1 MSYQRYEDEES
12 REKEYL
18 PLSKQEAQALF
29 TKKQLTPKVSSPWQ
43 IVKFQCYLTFGFTIV
58 GSIYTLIFG
67 VKDVVYSVLLG
78 GILGV
83 IPSTMFI
90 IRVKFKKFGLGST
103 ARSFISSLVYAEVI
117 KITLTLTIIFL
128 VVRFYPN
135 LNWLCFLGMY
145 LITLQ
150 SYWLIGFVKIKD

>member
-1 MSYQRYEDEES
+1 MNYQRYEDEES
-12 REKEYL
+12 IEKEYE
-18 PLSKQEAQALF
+18 PLSKKEVEALF
-29 TKKQLTPKVSSPWQ
+29 SKKQLTPKVSSPWQ
-43 IVKFQCYLTFGFTIV
+43 IVKFQCYLTFGFTIA
-58 GSIYTLIFG
+58 GCIYSLIFG
-67 VKDVVYSVLLG
+67 IKDVVFSVILG

-90 IRVKFKKFGLGST
+90 IRVRFKKFGLGLS
-103 ARSFISSLVYAEVI
+103 ARSFVSSLVYAEVI
-117 KITLTLTIIFL
+117 KITLTFTIIFL
-128 VVRFYPN
+128 VVRLYPG